1 MESQHRIVVV
11 LPHPDD
17 EGIMA
22 GTLARHIHQGKIV
35 TYACLTLGEMGRNM
49 GNPLLANRVTL
60 PFIRKQELLE
70 ACKRIGIEDVRMWGY
85 HDKTI
90 EFEEQDKL
98 SQRIAELLLEL
109 QPEIVYTFYPGHSVH
124 PDHDATGAAVV
135 QAVKKLPVS
144 GRPVV
149 RCVAF
154 SSNRKDALG
163 HPDVVNDVSTYVEQK
178 IHAIHAHQ
186 SQVRFLLNNGTLDDP
201 AFRAKYSKEVF
212 WQYRFDD

>member
-1 MESQHRIVVV
+1 MESQQRIVVV

-22 GTLARHIHQGKIV
+22 GTLARHIHQGMTV

-49 GNPLLANRVTL
+49 GNPLFANRVTL
-60 PFIRKQELLE
+60 PLIRKQELLE

-90 EFEEQDKL
+90 EFEKQEKL
-98 SQRIAELLLEL
+98 ARRVADLLVELK
-109 QPEIVYTFYPGHSVH
+109 PAIVYTFYPGHSVH

-135 QAVKKLPVS
+135 QAVKLLPES
-144 GRPVV
+144 ERPTVL
-149 RCVAF
+149 CIAF
-154 SSNRKDALG
+154 SSNRKAVLG
-163 HPDVVNDVSTYVEQK
+163 EPGVVNDVSDFVEQK
-178 IHAIHAHQ
+178 IYAIHAHQ
-186 SQVRFLLNNGTLDDP
+186 SQVRFLLDHGTLDDP

-212 WQYRFDD
+212 WEYRFVD

>member
-49 GNPLLANRVTL
+49 GNPLFANRVTL
-60 PFIRKQELLE
+60 PLIRKQELLE

-135 QAVKKLPVS
+135 QAVKKLPGS

-163 HPDVVNDVSTYVEQK
+163 QPDVVNDVSNYVEQK